1 MNVLQDT
8 IRIYGYD
15 KMGLKG
21 GSRSMYAA
29 KKNIMRKEFVT

>member
-1 MNVLQDT
+1 MNVPQDA
-8 IRIYGYD
+8 IHIYGYD

-29 KKNIMRKEFVT
+29 KNIMRKEFVT